1 MENFLNS
8 NRLNKENI
16 ASFCKVA
23 DFSNEDNE
31 DQSEQLFI
39 YNPETQEIESYEFG
53 PGKIGVNLD
62 YGYVEP
68 ELRFWL
74 NSETYKIKKYMNEV
88 E

>member
-1 MENFLNS
+1 M
-8 NRLNKENI
+8 RLMHALKNTKTNQNNC
-16 ASFCKVA
+16 S
-23 DFSNEDNE
+23 
-31 DQSEQLFI
+31 
-39 YNPETQEIESYEFG
+39 YYPETQEIESYEFG